1 MPGPFEASVLSLA
14 FGVCDM
20 ALVTETGAGL
30 ANADAFITLAFADA
44 YHTAK
49 GNTTWTGTDALKE
62 NAIRRATTYLSN
74 SYTWKGLRSH
84 GRSQALMWPRAGI
97 WDQEGYGIPS
107 DQIPIEIQNATAEIA
122 LRELVTPGAMNP
134 DFVASDLVKK
144 ETIGPMSVEYA
155 LASVSADA
163 QRPVLLIVRDM
174 VSQFLEAGAGNSI
187 VGSSF
192 RA

>member
-1 MPGPFEASVLSLA
+1 
-14 FGVCDM
+14 M
-20 ALVTETGAGL
+20 ALITETGAGL
-30 ANADAFITLAFADA
+30 ANADALVSLAFVDA

-62 NAIRRATTYLSN
+62 NAIRRATDFLCN
-74 SYTWKGLRSH
+74 SYTWKGLRTH
-84 GRSQALMWPRAGI
+84 GRSQALMWPRAGAY
-97 WDQEGYGIPS
+97 DQEGYGIPP
-107 DQIPIEIQNATAEIA
+107 DQIPIEIQNATAEVA

-155 LASVSADA
+155 LTSVSADA

-174 VSQFLEAGAGNSI
+174 IGQFLDSAAGNSI